1 MPLKLRHNSGMA
13 NLYDIPVNKITGET
27 TSLADYRGKA
37 LLIINT
43 ASKCGL
49 TPQYDALEK
58 LYQQRKDDGFEIL
71 AFPANNFAGQEPGS
85 NDEIATFCKTSFNV
99 SFPLFQKISVAGAD
113 THPLYQ
119 ELIAAKPQAAANE
132 PGAFRTKLA
141 GYGIQAEPEPAI
153 LWNFEKF
160 VIDRNGNV
168 VARISPETTPDD
180 PLVTAAIEAALKR

>member
-1 MPLKLRHNSGMA
+1 MA

-37 LLIINT
+37 LLVVNT

-49 TPQYDALEK
+49 TGQYNALEK
-58 LYQQRKDDGFEIL
+58 LYQQRKADGFEIL

-85 NDEIATFCKTSFNV
+85 NDEIATFCKTSYNV

-119 ELIAAKPQAAANE
+119 ELIAAKPQATANE

-141 GYGIQAEPEPAI
+141 GYGIQAAPEPDI

-168 VARISPETTPDD
+168 VARLSPETTPDD
-180 PLVTAAIEAALKR
+180 PLVTEAIEAALKK

>member
-1 MPLKLRHNSGMA
+1 MPT
-13 NLYDIPVNKITGET
+13 LYDIPVNKITGET

-37 LLIINT
+37 LLVVNT

-58 LYQQRKDDGFEIL
+58 LYQQRKADGFEIL

-119 ELIAAKPQAAANE
+119 ELIAAKPQATAKE
-132 PGAFRTKLA
+132 PGAFRTTLA
-141 GYGIQAEPEPAI
+141 GHGLQIEPEPAI

-168 VARISPETTPDD
+168 VARLSPETTPDD
-180 PLVTAAIEAALKR
+180 PLVTEAIETALKK

>member
-1 MPLKLRHNSGMA
+1 MA

-37 LLIINT
+37 LLVVNT

-49 TPQYDALEK
+49 TAQYEALEE
-58 LYQQRKDDGFEIL
+58 LYRRRKADGFEIL

-85 NDEIATFCKTSFNV
+85 NDEIATFCKTSYNV
-99 SFPLFQKISVAGAD
+99 SFPLFQKISVAGDD

-119 ELIAAKPQAAANE
+119 ELIAAKPQATANE

-141 GYGIQAEPEPAI
+141 GYGIQGAPEPAI

-168 VARISPETTPDD
+168 VARLSPETTPDD
-180 PLVTAAIEAALKR
+180 PLVTAAIEAALKQ

>member
-1 MPLKLRHNSGMA
+1 MA
-13 NLYDIPVNKITGET
+13 NIYDIPVNKITGET

-37 LLIINT
+37 LLVVNT

-49 TPQYDALEK
+49 TAQYEALEE
-58 LYQQRKDDGFEIL
+58 LYQRRKADGFEIL

-99 SFPLFQKISVAGAD
+99 SFPLFQKISVTGSD

-119 ELIAAKPQAAANE
+119 ELIAAKPQATANE

-141 GYGIQAEPEPAI
+141 GYGIQAEPEPAV

-168 VARISPETTPDD
+168 VARLSPETTPDD
-180 PLVTAAIEAALKR
+180 PLVAAAIEAALKQ

>member
-1 MPLKLRHNSGMA
+1 MA

-37 LLIINT
+37 LLIVNT

-49 TPQYDALEK
+49 TAQYDALEK
-58 LYQQRKDDGFEIL
+58 LYQQRKGDGFEIL

-85 NDEIATFCKTSFNV
+85 NDEIATFCKTSYNV

-119 ELIAAKPQAAANE
+119 ELMAAQPQATTNE
-132 PGAFRTKLA
+132 PGAFRTKLV
-141 GYGIQAEPEPAI
+141 GFGIQAEPEPAI

-160 VIDRNGNV
+160 VVDRNGNI
-168 VARISPETTPDD
+168 VARISPEITPDD
-180 PLVTAAIEAALKR
+180 PLVTNAIEAALKK